1 MFFDYFFPKIISD
14 IKKTIFLFLWVFY
27 AILPNPDF
35 KGNRRKTIIKMPYFS
50 DANPNPPATGGGK
63 FRDLSGFSAD
73 FSWAQKVHFSSHKHD
88 LHIFR
93 VCFDWKNKLG
103 GLWKAFD
110 EFRMHFGYDKL
121 AYVGH
126 LLPQGRRI
134 QISRIFPFLSSL
146 SQRHQKGSSDRFY
159 SPQKASLSIT

>member
-1 MFFDYFFPKIISD
+1 M
-14 IKKTIFLFLWVFY
+14 
-27 AILPNPDF
+27 
-35 KGNRRKTIIKMPYFS
+35 
-50 DANPNPPATGGGK
+50 GGGK

-73 FSWAQKVHFSSHKHD
+73 FNWTQKVHCSSHKHD

-93 VCFDWKNKLG
+93 VCFDWNNKLG
-103 GLWKAFD
+103 GLWKAFG

-126 LLPQGRRI
+126 LLPQGKRI

-146 SQRHQKGSSDRFY
+146 SQRHQKNSSDRFQ
-159 SPQKASLSIT
+159 SPQKASLSIVWVTEIIVDTLKVWIGSVEVNADPRLRVYRGVRKRIQRRIP

>member
-1 MFFDYFFPKIISD
+1 MF
-14 IKKTIFLFLWVFY
+14 
-27 AILPNPDF
+27 
-35 KGNRRKTIIKMPYFS
+35 
-50 DANPNPPATGGGK
+50 
-63 FRDLSGFSAD
+63 
-73 FSWAQKVHFSSHKHD
+73 Q
-88 LHIFR
+88 

-110 EFRMHFGYDKL
+110 EFRIHFGYDKL

-146 SQRHQKGSSDRFY
+146 SEKHQKGSSDRFQ
-159 SPQKASLSIT
+159 SPQKASLSIAWVSEIIVDTLKV